1 MLPPSQ
7 IYKRKSTLA
16 HDWHVL
22 IALSTQIASFIDGLF
37 ATNSDLNRFKIILRD
52 FLISLKEF
60 SGDNAELFAEERE
73 QAAKTAKEQERER
86 AMKVG
91 GLLKP
96 SEMDDDEL

>member
-1 MLPPSQ
+1 MTNQ
-7 IYKRKSTLA
+7 
-16 HDWHVL
+16 HDS
-22 IALSTQIASFIDGLF
+22 AQIANFIDGLF
-37 ATNSDLNRFKIILRD
+37 QSNGDLNKFKIILRD

-60 SGDNAELFAEERE
+60 AGDNAELFAEERE
-73 QAAKTAKEQERER
+73 QAATKAREQERER

>member
-1 MLPPSQ
+1 L
-7 IYKRKSTLA
+7 
-16 HDWHVL
+16 
-22 IALSTQIASFIDGLF
+22 
-37 ATNSDLNRFKIILRD
+37 ILRD

-73 QAAKTAKEQERER
+73 QEATKAKEQERER

-96 SEMDDDEL
+96 SELDDDEL

>member
-1 MLPPSQ
+1 VFSWSPTP
-7 IYKRKSTLA
+7 TL
-16 HDWHVL
+16 L
-22 IALSTQIASFIDGLF
+22 TNLSAQIASFIDGLF

-73 QAAKTAKEQERER
+73 R

>member
-1 MLPPSQ
+1 MHAD
-7 IYKRKSTLA
+7 RTA
-16 HDWHVL
+16 R
-22 IALSTQIASFIDGLF
+22 AQIASFVDGLF
-37 ATNSDLNRFKIILRD
+37 ANNADLNRFKLILRD

-73 QAAKTAKEQERER
+73 QAANKAKAEERER

-96 SEMDDDEL
+96 SELDDDEL

>member
-1 MLPPSQ
+1 M
-7 IYKRKSTLA
+7 
-16 HDWHVL
+16 HDSV
-22 IALSTQIASFIDGLF
+22 AVSNFIDNLF
-37 ATNSDLNRFKIILRD
+37 ATNTDHNRFRMVLRD

-60 SGDNAELFAEERE
+60 TGDNDALFAEEKEQALRE
-73 QAAKTAKEQERER
+73 QKEQERER

>member
-1 MLPPSQ
+1 LYLYVYGVRGSANE
-7 IYKRKSTLA
+7 RHSA
-16 HDWHVL
+16 
-22 IALSTQIASFIDGLF
+22 QIASFIDGLF
-37 ATNSDLNRFKIILRD
+37 ATNSDLNRFKVILRD

-73 QAAKTAKEQERER
+73 QAANAAKEQERER

>member
-1 MLPPSQ
+1 MHSG
-7 IYKRKSTLA
+7 
-16 HDWHVL
+16 
-22 IALSTQIASFIDGLF
+22 QIASFIDGLF
-37 ATNSDLNRFKIILRD
+37 STNSDLNRFKILLRD

-73 QAAKTAKEQERER
+73 QAAKQARDQERER

-96 SEMDDDEL
+96 SEMEDDEL

>member
-1 MLPPSQ
+1 MTSPADRYS
-7 IYKRKSTLA
+7 A
-16 HDWHVL
+16 
-22 IALSTQIASFIDGLF
+22 QIAAFIDGLF
-37 ATNSDLNRFKIILRD
+37 AANSDLNKFKVILRD

-60 SGDNAELFAEERE
+60 AGDNAELFAEERE
-73 QAAKTAKEQERER
+73 NAAKTAKEQERER

>member
-1 MLPPSQ
+1 VHYIQRRLLTSH
-7 IYKRKSTLA
+7 SA
-16 HDWHVL
+16 
-22 IALSTQIASFIDGLF
+22 QIASFIDGLF
-37 ATNSDLNRFKIILRD
+37 ATNSDLNRFKVILRD

-60 SGDNAELFAEERE
+60 SGDNAELYAEERE